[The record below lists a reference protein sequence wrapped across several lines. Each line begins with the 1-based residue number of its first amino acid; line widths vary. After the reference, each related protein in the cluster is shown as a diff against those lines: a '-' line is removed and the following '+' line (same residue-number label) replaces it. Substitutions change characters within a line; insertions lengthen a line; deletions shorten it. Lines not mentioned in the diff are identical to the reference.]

1 MTLTLRKTLVVL
13 ASALSVA
20 GYAATANAFYLGYD
34 NGDATNES
42 FWQEQGAEPIT
53 SPPTTLVTQ
62 APRPQHKHHLARHH
76 PHKNTSANG

>member
-20 GYAATANAFYLGYD
+20 GYAATANAFYLGYA

-53 SPPTTLVTQ
+53 SPPRHVAQ
-62 APRPQHKHHLARHH
+62 APRPHHKHHLARHH
-76 PHKNTSANG
+76 SRKNTSANG